1 MLSASGFLKRR
12 KQIVESLNAYY
23 FLKRRKNK
31 IKDSGIKK
39 KKIVMV
45 KLRKEPT
52 NTNRIQ
58 LFIYFY
64 F

>member
-12 KQIVESLNAYY
+12 KQIVESLNAYE

-52 NTNRIQ
+52 NTNRIH

>member
-39 KKIVMV
+39 K
-45 KLRKEPT
+45 
-52 NTNRIQ
+52 
-58 LFIYFY
+58 
-64 F
+64 